1 MRTDRGK
8 AAVARLRAWVDHVRT
23 FRRPRTR
30 VADPVTARVRVTV
43 LVSLVTGL
51 LAIVIV
57 AAFAGPAVRSSPFG
71 GLISAAV
78 RGTPERATVG
88 GTVELQA
95 GAPPGGAK
103 GPADGAPSTPVP
115 GAGTPV
121 PDSLSAQPGAS
132 APAPGVIESSDG
144 PGTAGGGGTLSIP
157 TAQPTPLGG
166 PTATPGGTPSTPLPT
181 AQPSGPTAVPT
192 QQPTASP
199 TLAPTPVPTAEPTPT
214 PAPPDPT
221 VSPAP
226 EPTVSPSS
234 APQCSDGIDNDGDGL
249 VDLLDILGCVGPW
262 DDDETNAIL

>member
-43 LVSLVTGL
+43 LVSLVTAL
-51 LAIVIV
+51 LAIAIV
-57 AAFAGPAVRSSPFG
+57 AAVAGPAVTSSPFG

-78 RGTPERATVG
+78 DGTRERA
-88 GTVELQA
+88 TVELQA
-95 GAPPGGAK
+95 GAPPGGAN

-121 PDSLSAQPGAS
+121 PDSLSAQPRGS
-132 APAPGVIESSDG
+132 SPAPGVIESSDG

-166 PTATPGGTPSTPLPT
+166 PTATPGGTPSTPVPT
-181 AQPSGPTAVPT
+181 AQPSGPTSVPT

-199 TLAPTPVPTAEPTPT
+199 TPALTPLPTAEPTPT

-221 VSPAP
+221 LSPTP
-226 EPTVSPSS
+226 EPTASPSG

-249 VDLLDILGCVGPW
+249 VDLLDVLGCVGPW
-262 DDDETNAIL
+262 DNDETNAIL